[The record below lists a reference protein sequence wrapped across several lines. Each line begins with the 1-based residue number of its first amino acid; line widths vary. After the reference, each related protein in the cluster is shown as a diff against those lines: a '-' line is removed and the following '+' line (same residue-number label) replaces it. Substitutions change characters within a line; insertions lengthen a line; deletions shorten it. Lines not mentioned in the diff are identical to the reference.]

1 MSIWRGR
8 ARGRARRSG
17 RRASGADRCGHDTL
31 LRCEAR
37 QADHSPRRGSCVS
50 APVRV
55 DNITLSDATDFD
67 GFVLEV
73 LRGRGG
79 VGSLRS
85 DNAPVDW
92 IFRAYDQLKGT
103 PYAD

>member
-1 MSIWRGR
+1 M
-8 ARGRARRSG
+8 
-17 RRASGADRCGHDTL
+17 
-31 LRCEAR
+31 
-37 QADHSPRRGSCVS
+37 S

-85 DNAPVDW
+85 DNAPGDW
-92 IFRAYDQLKGT
+92 IFRAYDQLKAT
-103 PYAD
+103 PYADRLSRGVAAALTVADPSVQSQALVFFASQPKAAGAERLVDLVAGNR